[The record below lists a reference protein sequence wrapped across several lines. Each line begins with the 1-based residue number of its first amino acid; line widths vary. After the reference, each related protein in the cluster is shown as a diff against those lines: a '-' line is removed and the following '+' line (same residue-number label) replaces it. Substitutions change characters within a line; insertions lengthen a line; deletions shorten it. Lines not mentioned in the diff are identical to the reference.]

1 VQAAAQLAV
10 LAHQDIQA
18 VALQVQAHIS
28 NKHFIFLQTKQLL
41 LVLVALVASQKT
53 LVLVAMFHQ
62 SVL

>member
-1 VQAAAQLAV
+1 VQEAAQLAV

-28 NKHFIFLQTKQLL
+28 NKPFTFLQIKQLL